1 VNKRRLAVLLIS
13 GILLVAVIPLGI
25 VIFNPSADT
34 GSSRRIPIMRIPAD
48 VDRNHNKVENVFEEE
63 VQSKVAE
70 ENGTQF
76 RLTSLVL
83 RKWFT
88 TLVWRS
94 GVLDSEAFRSRLTP
108 PPAEDGLYST
118 SLERWQNLNAI

>member
-1 VNKRRLAVLLIS
+1 MNKRRLAVLLIS

-94 GVLDSEAFRSRLTP
+94 GVFLCL
-108 PPAEDGLYST
+108 
-118 SLERWQNLNAI
+118 